1 LYSADLTQADK
12 TGFLDYKSKV
22 NALTKDDI
30 QQVAKKY
37 LTKGHITGILYPAEQ
52 DSSDTD
58 SK

>member
-30 QQVAKKY
+30 QQVAEEY
-37 LTKGHITGILYPAEQ
+37 LTKGHITGILYPEEEKEET
-52 DSSDTD
+52 SGE
-58 SK
+58 K